1 MRCMTL
7 AEQDTRAS
15 QLLRGVLDVC
25 LLAVIADAP
34 SYGYAMTRR
43 LHERGLSFVAE
54 GSIYPVLG
62 RLERDAL
69 VETYREAGQGGPPR
83 KYYRLSP
90 LGRDALTRWTR
101 DWQVAR
107 DAVDAVLGARAADVA
122 RSGDRE
128 LSEATS

>member
-1 MRCMTL
+1 MTL
-7 AEQDTRAS
+7 AEQDSRAS

-34 SYGYAMTRR
+34 SYGYAMTQR

-62 RLERDAL
+62 RLEKGAL

-83 KYYRLSP
+83 KYYRLTA
-90 LGRDALTRWTR
+90 LGDDALARWTH
-101 DWQVAR
+101 DWHTAR
-107 DAVDAVLGARAADVA
+107 DAVDAVLSARDPHGL
-122 RSGDRE
+122 RSGDHE
-128 LSEATS
+128 LTQARS

>member
-34 SYGYAMTRR
+34 TYGYAMTRR

-62 RLERDAL
+62 RLEKGAL

-83 KYYRLSP
+83 KYYRLTAT
-90 LGRDALTRWTR
+90 GRDALARWTG
-101 DWQVAR
+101 DWYVAR
-107 DAVDAVLGARAADVA
+107 DAVDAVLSARDLHARRSGKHDLTEA
-122 RSGDRE
+122 RS
-128 LSEATS
+128 